1 MSGPTRT
8 TNRGAADSAS
18 APKSARGFAELERA
32 NDEESQRLIQLL
44 LDLNPK
50 ELAGVDLQDLEAI
63 QDLEFHEAE
72 ENLSDPADV
81 EGTSEDA
88 SPEEAH

>member
-1 MSGPTRT
+1 
-8 TNRGAADSAS
+8 
-18 APKSARGFAELERA
+18 
-32 NDEESQRLIQLL
+32 LIQLL